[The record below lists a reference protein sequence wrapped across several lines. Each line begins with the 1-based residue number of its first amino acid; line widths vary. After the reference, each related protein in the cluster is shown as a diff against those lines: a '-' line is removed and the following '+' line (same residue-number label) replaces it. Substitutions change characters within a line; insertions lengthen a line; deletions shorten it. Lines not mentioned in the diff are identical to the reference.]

1 MKLLRFGAA
10 GQERPGL
17 LYVDG
22 SARDA
27 SSLVDDYSPET
38 LTPALIERLSRAD
51 ISALPRVEPGTRLG
65 APLKRVGHFIAIG
78 LNFAEHAAETGA
90 AIPTEPVVFS
100 KAPSCICGPDDDILL
115 PRGSTRLDWEV
126 ELAVVIGKRCDYV
139 EEADALAHVAGF
151 TLCTDVSE
159 REYQKERGGQWIKG
173 KSAPTFGPLG
183 PFIATA
189 DEVPDP
195 QALPMFLDVNGE
207 RRQTGNTATMI
218 FPVAFLVAYLSRF
231 MVLEPGDV
239 IATGTPPGV
248 GLGMTPPQFLREG
261 DEIRLGIGG
270 LGEQRH
276 KVAAR

>member
-65 APLKRVGHFIAIG
+65 APLNRVGHFIAIG

>member
-17 LYVDG
+17 LDVDG
-22 SARDA
+22 SVRDA
-27 SSLVDDYSPET
+27 SALVDDYSPET

-90 AIPTEPVVFS
+90 AIPAEPVVFS

-218 FPVAFLVAYLSRF
+218 FPVAFLVSYLSRF

>member
-17 LYVDG
+17 LDVDG
-22 SARDA
+22 SVRDA
-27 SSLVDDYSPET
+27 SALVDDYSPET

-218 FPVAFLVAYLSRF
+218 FPVAFLVSYLSRF
-231 MVLEPGDV
+231 MVLEPGDI

>member
-17 LYVDG
+17 LDVDG
-22 SARDA
+22 SVRDA
-27 SSLVDDYSPET
+27 SALVDDYSPET

-218 FPVAFLVAYLSRF
+218 FPVAFLVSYLSRF